1 MRIAALC
8 FVALLTFGSAAL
20 AQQTTGNAAT
30 APAAPFASVHDP
42 VPGTEAPQPG
52 DPFYPD
58 SRTGRDKVA
67 KDGIS
72 TEVVRAA
79 PCSAAARETDGTTTC
94 IGIPDRR

>member
-8 FVALLTFGSAAL
+8 VVALLAFGSAAL
-20 AQQTTGNAAT
+20 AQQTTGNAGP
-30 APAAPFASVHDP
+30 APAAPSASVHDP
-42 VPGTEAPQPG
+42 ALGSEAPQPG
-52 DPFYPD
+52 DPLYPD

-72 TEVVRAA
+72 TEVVKAA
-79 PCSAAARETDGTTTC
+79 PCSAAAQETDGTTTC